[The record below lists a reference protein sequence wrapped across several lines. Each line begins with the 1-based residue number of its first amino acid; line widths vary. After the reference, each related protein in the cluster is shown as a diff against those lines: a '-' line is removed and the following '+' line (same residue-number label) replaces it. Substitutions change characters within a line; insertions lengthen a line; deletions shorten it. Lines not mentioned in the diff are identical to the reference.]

1 MKSKSNL
8 KLVCLFKLINSTM
21 KNIKIVSVFLI
32 AFVMFSIT
40 SCDNEPLEGEFS
52 DSLTNGGNNNNNSD
66 DLLGDWRAISFSA
79 SNSSESVIN
88 GENFVTESSITGSN
102 LDYIIN
108 FSNNQFTTNG
118 DYQIRAITELNGQV
132 IDDTS
137 MNYTGV
143 TGSGGYST
151 NGNTILFEDSIFDLS
166 MSGFDDDVFQSDQT
180 ATYQFSNNGQ
190 RVTFVQNEEQTQNQA
205 GIEITVEVSS
215 TTVLERL

>member
-1 MKSKSNL
+1 
-8 KLVCLFKLINSTM
+8 M
-21 KNIKIVSVFLI
+21 KNVKIVYVFLI

-79 SNSSESVIN
+79 STSSESVIN

-205 GIEITVEVSS
+205 GIEITVEISS
-215 TTVLERL
+215 TTVLERI

>member
-1 MKSKSNL
+1 
-8 KLVCLFKLINSTM
+8 M